1 MFSLLKA
8 MWIKSNVN
16 NGDAATDFFRTVKID
31 KAVKSAKL
39 HITAHG
45 VFEAFI
51 NSKRVSNDVLM
62 PGWTSFTKRL
72 RYMTYDVTDLLR
84 SGNNYIKI
92 GVGKG
97 WFFHNVDCWG
107 TDELKHDES
116 ALTCAL
122 EIFYTDGTRDEI
134 LSNRDW
140 KTAKSNIVYNNIYNG
155 ETLDLR
161 LKGMKKSPA
170 VEISFMRNQLI
181 PFEGAP
187 VREQERITGVKL
199 IVTPKGE
206 KVIDF
211 GQEITGYVEFSAKAA
226 KNKKIIIKHF
236 EVLDKDGNVYTENLR
251 SAKATYTVISDGK
264 PFTVKPSYTFYGF
277 RYIQV
282 IGLGG
287 IKPEN
292 FTAIVVHSEMK
303 RTGYFNCSNELLD
316 KFAQNVV
323 WGQKGNFLDIPTD
336 CPQRDE
342 RLGWTGDAA
351 MFSRTAA
358 VNFDVRDFFDKWLN
372 DLEADQLADGSVPHV
387 VPYCNVYWSG
397 PDGYNAS
404 AWSDVA
410 VIAPW
415 EMYVAYG
422 DKKILADHYNAMKK
436 WVGYMIAECER
447 NGGGEIKHPWTDGGY
462 GDWLSLENL
471 ESEEGI
477 GTTDRGLIATAFFI
491 NGVRTLMK
499 VNRILSYKDDRD
511 YTTMLADAISFFRKT
526 YMKNGKMKQDT
537 QTAATLAIVFDI
549 TDKPDVT
556 MAQLVRNVK
565 KHARITTG
573 FVGTTYLLY
582 ALTMAG
588 ADKLAVDLLLRTEYP
603 SWLYPVTKGATTVW
617 ERWNG
622 IFPDGRFA
630 NAGMNSFN
638 HYAYGSVLS
647 WMFRHLAGICPD
659 EEKPGYKNITF
670 CPSPDKRIEWVKA
683 SLDTVCGEAVS
694 YYKKT
699 KGGWDFEFTVPK
711 GSKATAV
718 IFGKEYQLKKGLNK
732 ISVKQK

>member
-1 MFSLLKA
+1 MFGLLKA
-8 MWIKSNVN
+8 MWIKSEAN
-16 NGDAATDFFRTVKID
+16 NGDAATDFFKTVSID
-31 KAVKSAKL
+31 KDVKSAEL
-39 HITAHG
+39 QITAHG

-51 NSKRVSNDVLM
+51 NSKRVSNDVLL
-62 PGWTSFTKRL
+62 PGWTSFNTRL
-72 RYMTYDVTDLLR
+72 RYITYDVTDMLR
-84 SGNNYIKI
+84 SGNNYLKI

-107 TDELKHDES
+107 TDLLKHDES
-116 ALTCAL
+116 ALLCAL
-122 EIFYTDGTRDEI
+122 VITYTDGTTDEI
-134 LSNRDW
+134 LTNRSW
-140 KTAKSNIVYNNIYNG
+140 KTAKSNVIYNNLYNG
-155 ETLDLR
+155 ETVDLR

-170 VEISFMRNQLI
+170 VEFSFMKNQII
-181 PFEGAP
+181 PFEGVP
-187 VREQERITGVKL
+187 IREQERLRGVEL

-211 GQEITGYVEFSAKAA
+211 GQEITGYVEFTAKAA
-226 KNKKIIIKHF
+226 KNRKIIIKHF
-236 EVLDKDGNVYTENLR
+236 EVLDKEGNVYTENLR
-251 SAKATYTVISDGK
+251 SAKATYTVISNGRR
-264 PFTVKPSYTFYGF
+264 FTVKPSYTFYGF

-282 IGLGG
+282 IGLSAV
-287 IKPEN
+287 KPED

-303 RTGYFNCSNELLD
+303 RTGYFSCSNELLN

-323 WGQKGNFLDIPTD
+323 WGQKGNFLDLPTD

-358 VNFDVRDFFDKWLN
+358 INFDVRDFFDKWLN

-397 PDGYNAS
+397 PDGYNAA

-422 DKKILADHYNAMKK
+422 DKKILADHYKAMKK
-436 WVGYMIAECER
+436 WVGYMIAECEK
-447 NGGGEIKHPWTDGGY
+447 NGGGAIKHPWTDGGY
-462 GDWLSLENL
+462 GDWLSLEDL
-471 ESEEGI
+471 DKEESFGL
-477 GTTDRGLIATAFFI
+477 TDTGLVSTAFFI

-499 VNRILSYKDDRD
+499 VNRILGYKDDR
-511 YTTMLADAISFFRKT
+511 YYETILNDAISFFRSK
-526 YMKNGKMKQDT
+526 YMKN
-537 QTAATLAIVFDI
+537 
-549 TDKPDVT
+549 
-556 MAQLVRNVK
+556 
-565 KHARITTG
+565 ARITTG
-573 FVGTTYLLY
+573 FVGTTYLMY

-647 WMFRHLAGICPD
+647 WMFRRLAGICPD
-659 EEKPGYKNITF
+659 EKETGYRKIVF
-670 CPSPDKRIEWVKA
+670 QPAPDDRIPWVKA
-683 SLDTVCGEAVS
+683 SLDTVCGEASS

-699 KGGWDFEFTVPK
+699 DGGWDFEFTVPK
-711 GSKATAV
+711 GSKASAV
-718 IFGKEYQLKKGLNK
+718 IFGKKYMLKKGVNK
-732 ISVKQK
+732 ISVKV

>member
-1 MFSLLKA
+1 MISFLRA
-8 MWIKSNVN
+8 IWIKPKSY
-16 NGDAATDFFRTVKID
+16 NGDNATDFYKSVEIEKKVK
-31 KAVKSAKL
+31 KAWL

-51 NSKRVSNDVLM
+51 NSQRVSEDVLM
-62 PGWTSFTKRL
+62 PGWTAYVKRL
-72 RYMTYDVTDLLR
+72 RYISYDVTDMLKVGKNQL
-84 SGNNYIKI
+84 KI

-97 WFFHNVDCWG
+97 WFFHNIDAWG
-107 TDELKHDES
+107 TDKLKHDEA
-116 ALTCAL
+116 ALMCSL
-122 EIFYTDGTRDEI
+122 EVVYEDGDTDEFPTD
-134 LSNRDW
+134 SSW
-140 KTAKSNIVYNNIYNG
+140 KTAPSNIVFNNIYDG
-155 ETLDLR
+155 ETVDLR
-161 LKGMKKSPA
+161 IKKTPKTKA
-170 VEISFMRNQLI
+170 VEVAYTRKQLI
-181 PFEGAP
+181 PFEGVP
-187 VREQERITGVKL
+187 IREQERFSGAQL

-211 GQEITGYVEFSAKAA
+211 GQEVTGYVEFSAKAP
-226 KNKKIIIKHF
+226 KNRKIIIKHF

-282 IGLGG
+282 IGLDD
-287 IKPEN
+287 IKPED

-303 RTGYFNCSNELLD
+303 RTGYFSCSNELLT

-323 WGQKGNFLDIPTD
+323 WGQKGNFLDVPTD

-351 MFSRTAA
+351 VFCRTAA
-358 VNFDVRDFFDKWLN
+358 INFDVKDFFDKWLN
-372 DLEADQLADGSVPHV
+372 DLEADQLADGSLPHV
-387 VPYCNVYWSG
+387 CPYINVYWRG
-397 PDGYNAS
+397 ADGYNS
-404 AWSDVA
+404 PVWEDVA

-422 DKKILADHYNAMKK
+422 DKEILRRHYNLMKK
-436 WVGYMIAECER
+436 WVDYMINEGIR
-447 NGGGEIKHPWTDGGY
+447 NGGGEMKHPWTTGGY
-462 GDWLSLENL
+462 GDWLSLEDL
-471 ESEEGI
+471 DKEEASGE
-477 GTTDRGLIATAFFI
+477 TDNGLISTAFLA
-491 NGVRTLMK
+491 NGIKTLMR
-499 VNRILSYKDDRD
+499 VNRILGYKDDRD
-511 YTTMLADAISFFRKT
+511 YEGILKGTVDFFRSE
-526 YMKNGKMKQDT
+526 YMKNGKMKQET
-537 QTAATLAIVFDI
+537 QTAAVLAIIFGL
-549 TDKPDVT
+549 TDKPEVT
-556 MAQLVRNVK
+556 KAQLAKNVK
-565 KHARITTG
+565 KHGRITTG
-573 FVGTTYLLY
+573 FTGTTYLLD
-582 ALTMAG
+582 ALSEAG
-588 ADKLAVDLLLRTEYP
+588 EDKLAVDLLLRTEYP

-638 HYAYGSVLS
+638 HYAYGCVLA
-647 WMFRHLAGICPD
+647 WMYRHLAGIRPD
-659 EEKPGYKNITF
+659 EENAGYKKIIF
-670 CPSPDKRIEWVKA
+670 APAPDRRIPWVKA